1 MRGPRGSWRDESFG
15 QVGTDQGYVLSLIL
29 LSLHDY
35 ILDKHCKSRMNEL
48 TYPGPEQIIA
58 FNHLALALVKVKK
71 ADRPILMNRTR
82 LLHILE
88 ECIHHPGD
96 TYDKAVVLLEGIIK
110 KHPFASGN
118 RRTAFLV
125 MVDFLWDNN
134 TPCRLQNNPEHAR
147 VLLGIREGF
156 YTHQEIKEWIQHGKI
171 RPFKR

>member
-1 MRGPRGSWRDESFG
+1 
-15 QVGTDQGYVLSLIL
+15 
-29 LSLHDY
+29 
-35 ILDKHCKSRMNEL
+35 MNEI
-48 TYPGPEQIIA
+48 TYPSPEQVIA

-71 ADRPILMNRTR
+71 ADRALLMNRTR
-82 LLHILE
+82 LLQIIE
-88 ECIHHPGD
+88 ECINHPGD
-96 TYDKAVVLLEGIIK
+96 PYDKAVVLLAGIVK

-156 YTHQEIKEWIQHGKI
+156 YTPHEIKEWIQHGKI